1 MRITSLVLLLLF
13 SVWPAA
19 AQETGTLTGRIATDD
34 GMALFG
40 ANVAVAGD
48 AIEELRGTTSDGEGA
63 FRIDGLPPG
72 VYEVTA
78 SFLGYESVTTAGV
91 MIRGGET
98 TTLDIGLAATTL
110 IGEQVVVS
118 ASRKQEKLID
128 APASISVVE
137 LDEIMNRPSL
147 SVTDYIKD
155 LGGVDQA
162 KVGVSQSSTVIRGFN
177 RTFTGSLLQ
186 MVDNRIARIAS
197 LRLNMGSSIP
207 LTSEDIQRI
216 EVVRGPGS
224 ALYGPNSA
232 NGVMHIVTRSP
243 IGSEGNAFS
252 LYGGERNLRKATFR
266 HASSV
271 DGKIGF
277 KVSGEYSK
285 AREWAY
291 EDPAEVIPRDNDN
304 ERLLGEVR
312 IDLRPT
318 DDLSI
323 IGSAGYSRIKA
334 IQMTGQGAAQ
344 AIDWSTRFFQAR
356 SQYKGW
362 FAQIFLNMNDAG
374 DTKLL
379 RTTQPIVD
387 TSRLTV
393 MQIQHNFGLGG
404 RQQFT
409 YGADVLLTRPNTG
422 NTTHGQFEDRDN
434 IDEYGLYIQS
444 ETSLNDQVSL
454 MLAGRLDE
462 HSKIEDPVF
471 SPRAALV
478 IKPSPE
484 STLRLTYNRAFGTPS
499 SVHYF
504 LDLIASSDPFGLG
517 MNFGALGLGPDR
529 TIDLRTQ
536 GVNSQ
541 FTFRRGDN
549 GLPMYRSPFA
559 PVAGLPVDTYLPMND
574 PASTNLL
581 WGVARGAVLA
591 QLTPQLQALAVPLI
605 TQYLTSLGIPP
616 QSAGPLA
623 AQQAAQLAAAFPGV
637 IPSALP
643 GLTNTLGI
651 LDTETGSFNP
661 VDPAA
666 VRNIDPMR
674 PSITETFEVGYKG
687 VVGNKLVLTADF
699 YRNKI
704 HDFISSIHIVTPNV
718 FLDPGPLATALGA
731 GIAQQLALPENA
743 QLAGALAAIDDPA
756 AGVGGDG
763 NGSPVDE
770 LTRIFV
776 GTAAA
781 IPYGTVTAQEASD
794 PNAVMLTYRN
804 FGELSYFGTDIGFS
818 YYPSDNWNLSGS
830 YSFINENLFENVDGI
845 DDIPLNAPKHK
856 LSLAIGMRPS
866 GIPLNLGARMR
877 YRGAFD
883 MADGVYAGDVE
894 SHTVVDVSAA
904 YAFSKVTFSVEAGNL
919 LNKEY
924 QAFVGAPMIGRLV
937 MAGLAVRF

>member
-1 MRITSLVLLLLF
+1 MRFSKVILLLLF
-13 SVWPAA
+13 SISPAA
-19 AQETGTLTGRIATDD
+19 AQETGSLAGRVATDD
-34 GMALFG
+34 GTALLG
-40 ANVAVAGD
+40 ANIVAEGD
-48 AIEELRGTTSDGEGA
+48 AIEGLRGTTSDGEGA

-78 SFLGYESVTTAGV
+78 SFLGYESVTSAGV
-91 MIRGGET
+91 AVRSGET
-98 TTLDIGLAATTL
+98 TRLDLGLAATTL
-110 IGEQVVVS
+110 IGQQVVVS
-118 ASRKQEKLID
+118 ASRKQEKLLD

-137 LDEIMNRPSL
+137 LDEIMNRPAL
-147 SVTDYIKD
+147 SATDYIKD
-155 LGGVDQA
+155 LAGVDQA

-197 LRLNMGSSIP
+197 LRLNMGAAIP

-243 IGSEGNAFS
+243 IGSEGNALS
-252 LYGGERNLRKATFR
+252 LYGGERSLRKAAFR

-277 KVSGEYSK
+277 KVSGEYTK
-285 AREWAY
+285 AREW
-291 EDPAEVIPRDNDN
+291 EFDDPAEVIARDYDN
-304 ERLLGEVR
+304 ERLLGEIR

-344 AIDWSTRFFQAR
+344 AVDWSTRFFQAR
-356 SQYKGW
+356 TQYKGW
-362 FAQIFLNMNDAG
+362 FAQIFLNMNNAG

-393 MQIQHNFGLGG
+393 MQLQHNFGLGD

-422 NTTHGQFEDRDN
+422 NTTHGQFEDNDN
-434 IDEYGLYIQS
+434 LDEYGLYLQS
-444 ETSLNDQVSL
+444 ETTLNDQVSL

-517 MNFGALGLGPDR
+517 RNFAAAGLGPDR

-559 PVAGLPVDTYLPMND
+559 PVAGLPADAYLPMND

-591 QLTPQLQALAVPLI
+591 QLTPQLQGLATPLI
-605 TQYLTSLGIPP
+605 AQLLIARGLPAETAAQL
-616 QSAGPLA
+616 AG
-623 AQQAAQLAAAFPGV
+623 QQAAQLAAAFPGV

-643 GLTNTLGI
+643 GLTNSLGV
-651 LDTETGSFNP
+651 LDTGTGSFNP
-661 VDPAA
+661 VDPSS
-666 VRNIDPMR
+666 VRDVDPMR

-718 FLDPGPLATALGA
+718 FLDPGPLSTAVGA
-731 GIAQQLALPENA
+731 GIARQLALPENA
-743 QLAGALAAIDDPA
+743 QLAQVAAALDNPA
-756 AGVGGDG
+756 LGLGGNG

-770 LTRIFV
+770 LAGLFV
-776 GTAAA
+776 STAAM
-781 IPYGTVTAQEASD
+781 IPFGTVTPEEATD

-804 FGELSYFGTDIGFS
+804 FGEISYYGTDIGFS
-818 YYPSDNWNLSGS
+818 YFPSDTWNLSGS
-830 YSFINENLFENVDGI
+830 YSFISENLFENVDGI
-845 DDIPLNAPKHK
+845 DDIPLNAPNHK
-856 LSLAIGMRPS
+856 LSLAIGLKPP
-866 GIPLNLGARMR
+866 GTQLNLGARMR
-877 YRGAFD
+877 YRGAFE
-883 MADGVYAGDVE
+883 MADGVYVGDVD

-904 YAFSKVTFSVEAGNL
+904 YEFPRVTFSVEASNL

-924 QAFVGAPMIGRLV
+924 QAFVGAPMIGRMV

>member
-756 AGVGGDG
+756 AGVGGNG

>member
-1 MRITSLVLLLLF
+1 MRITSMVLLLLF

-19 AQETGTLTGRIATDD
+19 AQETGSLAGRVATDD

-40 ANVAVAGD
+40 ANITVAGD
-48 AIEELRGTTSDGEGA
+48 AIEGLRGTTADGEGA

-78 SFLGYESVTTAGV
+78 SFLGYESLTTAGV

-98 TTLDIGLAATTL
+98 TTLDLGLAATTL

-118 ASRKQEKLID
+118 ASRKQEKLLD

-137 LDEIMNRPSL
+137 LDEIMDRPAL

-155 LGGVDQA
+155 LSGVDQA

-197 LRLNMGSSIP
+197 LRLNMGSAIP

-243 IGSEGNAFS
+243 IGSEGNAVS
-252 LYGGERNLRKATFR
+252 LYGGERSLRKATFR

-291 EDPAEVIPRDNDN
+291 EDALEVIARDNDN

-344 AIDWSTRFFQAR
+344 AVDWSTRFFQAR

-362 FAQIFLNMNDAG
+362 FAQIFLNMNNAG

-393 MQIQHNFGLGG
+393 MQLQHNLALGD

-434 IDEYGLYIQS
+434 LDEYGLYVQS
-444 ETSLNDQVSL
+444 ETTLNDQVSL

-504 LDLIASSDPFGLG
+504 LDLIAGSDPFGLG
-517 MNFGALGLGPDR
+517 ANFAALGLGPDR

-559 PVAGLPVDTYLPMND
+559 PVAGLPADTYLPMND

-591 QLTPQLQALAVPLI
+591 QLTPQLQGLAVPII
-605 TQYLTSLGIPP
+605 TQYLISLGLPAP
-616 QSAGPLA
+616 NAAQLA
-623 AQQAAQLAAAFPGV
+623 AQQAAGLAAAFPGV

-643 GLTNTLGI
+643 GLTNALGV
-651 LDTETGSFNP
+651 LDTGTGTFNP
-661 VDPAA
+661 VDPAS
-666 VRNIDPMR
+666 VRDVDPMR

-718 FLDPGPLATALGA
+718 FLDPGPLASALGA

-743 QLAGALAAIDDPA
+743 QLAGALAVLDDPA
-756 AGVGGDG
+756 TGVGGDG
-763 NGSPVDE
+763 SGSPVDE

-776 GTAAA
+776 STAAA
-781 IPYGTVTAQEASD
+781 IPYGTVTPEEASD

-804 FGELSYFGTDIGFS
+804 FGEVSYYGTDLGFS
-818 YYPSDNWNLSGS
+818 YYPNDIWNLSGS
-830 YSFINENLFENVDGI
+830 YSFINENLFEKVDGI

-856 LSLAIGMRPS
+856 VSLAIGLKPS
-866 GIPLNLGARMR
+866 GLPLNLGARMR
-877 YRGAFD
+877 YRGAFE
-883 MADGVYAGDVE
+883 MADGVYVGDVE
-894 SHTVVDVSAA
+894 SHTVVDVSAS
-904 YAFSKVTFSVEAGNL
+904 YDFSKATFSVEASNL
-919 LNKEY
+919 LDKQY

>member
-1 MRITSLVLLLLF
+1 MRFSKVILLLLF
-13 SVWPAA
+13 SISPAA
-19 AQETGTLTGRIATDD
+19 AQETGSLAGRVASDD
-34 GMALFG
+34 GTALLG
-40 ANVAVAGD
+40 ANIVAEGD
-48 AIEELRGTTSDGEGA
+48 AIEGLRGTTSDGEGA

-78 SFLGYESVTTAGV
+78 SFLGYESVTSAGV
-91 MIRGGET
+91 AVRSGET
-98 TTLDIGLAATTL
+98 TRLDLGLAATTL
-110 IGEQVVVS
+110 MGEQVVVS
-118 ASRKQEKLID
+118 ASRKQEKLLD

-137 LDEIMNRPSL
+137 LDEIMNRPAL
-147 SVTDYIKD
+147 SATDYIKD
-155 LGGVDQA
+155 LAGVDQA

-197 LRLNMGSSIP
+197 LRLNMGAAIP

-243 IGSEGNAFS
+243 IGSEGNALS
-252 LYGGERNLRKATFR
+252 LYGGERSLRKATFR

-277 KVSGEYSK
+277 KVSGEYTK
-285 AREWAY
+285 AREW
-291 EDPAEVIPRDNDN
+291 EFDDPAEVIARDYDN
-304 ERLLGEVR
+304 ERLLGEIR

-344 AIDWSTRFFQAR
+344 AVDWSTRFFQAR
-356 SQYKGW
+356 TQYKGW
-362 FAQIFLNMNDAG
+362 FAQIFLNMNNAG

-393 MQIQHNFGLGG
+393 MQLQHNFGLGD

-422 NTTHGQFEDRDN
+422 NTTHGQFEDNDN
-434 IDEYGLYIQS
+434 LDEYGLYLQS
-444 ETSLNDQVSL
+444 ETTLNDQVSL

-517 MNFGALGLGPDR
+517 RNFAAAGLGPDR

-559 PVAGLPVDTYLPMND
+559 PVAGLPADAYLPMND

-591 QLTPQLQALAVPLI
+591 QLTPQLQGLATPLI
-605 TQYLTSLGIPP
+605 AQLLIARGLPAETAAQL
-616 QSAGPLA
+616 AG
-623 AQQAAQLAAAFPGV
+623 QQAAQLAAAFPGV

-643 GLTNTLGI
+643 GLTNSLGV
-651 LDTETGSFNP
+651 LDTGTGSFNP
-661 VDPAA
+661 VDPSS
-666 VRNIDPMR
+666 VRDVDPMR

-718 FLDPGPLATALGA
+718 FLDPGPLSSAVGA
-731 GIAQQLALPENA
+731 GIARQLALPENA
-743 QLAGALAAIDDPA
+743 QLAQVAAALDNPA
-756 AGVGGDG
+756 LGLGGNG

-770 LTRIFV
+770 LTALFV
-776 GTAAA
+776 GTAAM
-781 IPYGTVTAQEASD
+781 IPFGTVTPEEATD

-804 FGELSYFGTDIGFS
+804 FGEISYYGTDIGFS
-818 YYPSDNWNLSGS
+818 YFPSDTWNLSGS
-830 YSFINENLFENVDGI
+830 YSFISENLFENVDGI
-845 DDIPLNAPKHK
+845 DDIPLNAPNHK
-856 LSLAIGMRPS
+856 LSLAIGLKPP
-866 GIPLNLGARMR
+866 GTQLNLGARMR
-877 YRGAFD
+877 YRGAFE
-883 MADGVYAGDVE
+883 MADGVYVGDVD

-904 YAFSKVTFSVEAGNL
+904 YEFPRVTFSVEASNL

-924 QAFVGAPMIGRLV
+924 QAFVGAPMIGRMV

>member
-1 MRITSLVLLLLF
+1 MRIASVILLILF
-13 SVWPAA
+13 SVGPAA
-19 AQETGTLTGRIATDD
+19 AQETGGLAGRVAAED
-34 GMALFG
+34 GTALPG
-40 ANVAVAGD
+40 ANIVVSGT
-48 AIEELRGTTSDGEGA
+48 AIEALRGTTAGDDGA
-63 FRIDGLPPG
+63 YSIDGLPPG
-72 VYEVTA
+72 DYEVTV

-91 MIRGGET
+91 MIRGGQT
-98 TTLDIGLAATTL
+98 TTLDVGLAATTL

-118 ASRKQEKLID
+118 ASRKQEKLLD

-137 LDEIMNRPSL
+137 LDEIMDRPAL

-197 LRLNMGSSIP
+197 LRLNMGSAIP

-243 IGSEGNAFS
+243 IGSEGNAVS
-252 LYGGERNLRKATFR
+252 LYGGERSLRKATFR

-291 EDPAEVIPRDNDN
+291 EDPAEVIARDNDN

-344 AIDWSTRFFQAR
+344 AVDWSTRFFQAR

-393 MQIQHNFGLGG
+393 MQLQHNLAVGA

-434 IDEYGLYIQS
+434 LDEYGLYVQS
-444 ETSLNDQVSL
+444 ETTLNDQVSL

-504 LDLIASSDPFGLG
+504 LDLIAGSDPFGLG
-517 MNFGALGLGPDR
+517 ANFAALGLGPDR

-559 PVAGLPVDTYLPMND
+559 PVAGLPADTYLPMND

-591 QLTPQLQALAVPLI
+591 QLTPQLQGLAVPII
-605 TQYLTSLGIPP
+605 TQYLISLGLPAP
-616 QSAGPLA
+616 NAAQLA
-623 AQQAAQLAAAFPGV
+623 AQQAAGLAAAFPGV

-643 GLTNTLGI
+643 GLTNALGV
-651 LDTETGSFNP
+651 LDTGTGTFNP
-661 VDPAA
+661 VDPAS
-666 VRNIDPMR
+666 VRDVDPMR

-718 FLDPGPLATALGA
+718 FLDPGPLASALGA

-743 QLAGALAAIDDPA
+743 QLAGALAVIDDPA
-756 AGVGGDG
+756 TGVGGDG

-776 GTAAA
+776 STAAA
-781 IPYGTVTAQEASD
+781 IPYGTVTPEEATD

-804 FGELSYFGTDIGFS
+804 SGEVSYYGTDLGFS
-818 YYPSDNWNLSGS
+818 YYPNDIWNLSGS
-830 YSFINENLFENVDGI
+830 YSFINENLFEKVDGI

-856 LSLAIGMRPS
+856 LSLALGLKPS
-866 GIPLNLGARMR
+866 GLPLNLGARMR
-877 YRGAFD
+877 YRGAFE
-883 MADGVYAGDVE
+883 MADGVYVGDVE
-894 SHTVVDVSAA
+894 SHTVVDVSAS
-904 YAFSKVTFSVEAGNL
+904 YDFSKVTFSVEASNL
-919 LNKEY
+919 LDKQY

>member
-1 MRITSLVLLLLF
+1 MRITSVVLLLLF

-19 AQETGTLTGRIATDD
+19 AQETGSLAGSIATDD
-34 GMALFG
+34 GTALFG
-40 ANVAVAGD
+40 ANITVAGD
-48 AIEELRGTTSDGEGA
+48 AIEGLRGTTTDGEGA

-91 MIRGGET
+91 MIRGGQT
-98 TTLDIGLAATTL
+98 TTLDVGLAATTL

-118 ASRKQEKLID
+118 ASRKQEKLLD

-137 LDEIMNRPSL
+137 LDEIMDRPAL
-147 SVTDYIKD
+147 SVTDYIQD
-155 LGGVDQA
+155 LSGVDQA
-162 KVGVSQSSTVIRGFN
+162 KVGISQSSTVIRGFN

-197 LRLNMGSSIP
+197 LRLNMGNAIP
-207 LTSEDIQRI
+207 LTTEDIQRI

-252 LYGGERNLRKATFR
+252 LYGGERSLRKATFR

-285 AREWAY
+285 AREWVY

-304 ERLLGEVR
+304 ERLLGEIR

-323 IGSAGYSRIKA
+323 IGSAGYSQIKA
-334 IQMTGQGAAQ
+334 VQMTGQGAAQ
-344 AIDWSTRFFQAR
+344 AVDWSNRFFQVR

-362 FAQIFLNMNDAG
+362 FAQVFLNMNDAG

-393 MQIQHNFGLGG
+393 MQLQHNLALGG

-434 IDEYGLYIQS
+434 LDEYGLYVQS
-444 ETSLNDQVSL
+444 ETTLNDQVSL

-462 HSKIEDPVF
+462 HSKNEDPVF

-478 IKPSPE
+478 FKPSTE

-504 LDLIASSDPFGLG
+504 LDLIAGSDPFGLG
-517 MNFGALGLGPDR
+517 ANFAALGLGPDR

-559 PVAGLPVDTYLPMND
+559 PVAGLPADTYLPMND

-591 QLTPQLQALAVPLI
+591 QLTPQLQGLATQLLI
-605 TQYLTSLGIPP
+605 SRGLPAET
-616 QSAGPLA
+616 
-623 AQQAAQLAAAFPGV
+623 AAQLATQLAGVFPGV
-637 IPSALP
+637 IPPALP
-643 GLTNTLGI
+643 GLTNSLGI
-651 LDTETGSFNP
+651 LDTGTGSFNP
-661 VDPAA
+661 VDPAS
-666 VRNIDPMR
+666 VRDVDPMR
-674 PSITETFEVGYKG
+674 PSITETFEVGYKS

-718 FLDPGPLATALGA
+718 FLDSGPLASALASGIEQRLADPANALLAQNLVELDNPALG
-731 GIAQQLALPENA
+731 L
-743 QLAGALAAIDDPA
+743 
-756 AGVGGDG
+756 GGNG
-763 NGSPVDE
+763 NGSAVDE

-776 GTAAA
+776 STAAA
-781 IPYGTVTAQEASD
+781 IPYGTVTPEEASD

-804 FGELSYFGTDIGFS
+804 FGEVSYYGTDLGFS
-818 YYPSDNWNLSGS
+818 YYPNDIWNLSGS
-830 YSFINENLFENVDGI
+830 YSFINENLFEKVDGI

-856 LSLAIGMRPS
+856 LSLALGLKPS
-866 GIPLNLGARMR
+866 GLPLNLGARMR
-877 YRGAFD
+877 YRGAFE
-883 MADGVYAGDVE
+883 MADGVYVGDVE
-894 SHTVVDVSAA
+894 SHTVVDVSAS
-904 YAFSKVTFSVEAGNL
+904 YDFSKVTFSVEASNL

>member
-1 MRITSLVLLLLF
+1 MRISRVVLLLLF

-19 AQETGTLTGRIATDD
+19 AQETGSLAGRVATDD

-40 ANVAVAGD
+40 ANIVAEGD
-48 AIEELRGTTSDGEGA
+48 AIEGLRGTTSDGEGA

-91 MIRGGET
+91 AVRSGET
-98 TTLDIGLAATTL
+98 TRLDLGLAATTL
-110 IGEQVVVS
+110 IGQQVVVS
-118 ASRKQEKLID
+118 ASRKQEKLLD

-137 LDEIMNRPSL
+137 LDEIMNRPAL
-147 SVTDYIKD
+147 SATDYIKD
-155 LGGVDQA
+155 LAGVDQA

-197 LRLNMGSSIP
+197 LRLNMGAAIP

-243 IGSEGNAFS
+243 IGSEGNALS
-252 LYGGERNLRKATFR
+252 LYGGERSLRKATFR

-277 KVSGEYSK
+277 KVSGEYTK
-285 AREWAY
+285 AREW
-291 EDPAEVIPRDNDN
+291 EFDDPAEVIARDNDN
-304 ERLLGEVR
+304 ERLLGEIR

-344 AIDWSTRFFQAR
+344 AVDWSTRFFQAR
-356 SQYKGW
+356 TQYKGW
-362 FAQIFLNMNDAG
+362 FAQIFLNMNNAG

-393 MQIQHNFGLGG
+393 MQLQHNFGLGD

-422 NTTHGQFEDRDN
+422 NTTHGQFEDNDN
-434 IDEYGLYIQS
+434 LDEYGLYLQS
-444 ETSLNDQVSL
+444 ETTLNDQVSL

-478 IKPSPE
+478 IKPSTE

-517 MNFGALGLGPDR
+517 RNFAAAGLGPDR

-559 PVAGLPVDTYLPMND
+559 PVAGLPADAYLPMND

-591 QLTPQLQALAVPLI
+591 QLTPQLQGLATPLI
-605 TQYLTSLGIPP
+605 AQLLIARGLPAETAAQL
-616 QSAGPLA
+616 AG
-623 AQQAAQLAAAFPGV
+623 QQAAQLAAAFPGV

-643 GLTNTLGI
+643 GLTNSLGV
-651 LDTETGSFNP
+651 LDTGTGSFNP
-661 VDPAA
+661 VDPSS
-666 VRNIDPMR
+666 VRDVDPMR

-718 FLDPGPLATALGA
+718 FLDPGPLSTAVGA
-731 GIAQQLALPENA
+731 GIARQLALPENA
-743 QLAGALAAIDDPA
+743 QLAQVAAALDNPA
-756 AGVGGDG
+756 LGLGGNG

-770 LTRIFV
+770 LTALFV
-776 GTAAA
+776 GTAAM
-781 IPYGTVTAQEASD
+781 IPFGTVTPEEATD

-804 FGELSYFGTDIGFS
+804 FGEISYYGTDIGFS
-818 YYPSDNWNLSGS
+818 YFPSDTWNLSGS
-830 YSFINENLFENVDGI
+830 YSFISENLFENVDGI
-845 DDIPLNAPKHK
+845 DDIPLNAPNHK
-856 LSLAIGMRPS
+856 LSLAIGLKPP
-866 GIPLNLGARMR
+866 GTQLNLGARMR
-877 YRGAFD
+877 YRGAFE
-883 MADGVYAGDVE
+883 MADGVYVGDVD

-904 YAFSKVTFSVEAGNL
+904 YEFSRVTFSVEASNL

-924 QAFVGAPMIGRLV
+924 QAFVGAPMIGRMV

>member
-1 MRITSLVLLLLF
+1 MRISSVILLLLF
-13 SVWPAA
+13 CVWPAA
-19 AQETGTLTGRIATDD
+19 AQETGSLAGRTATVD
-34 GMALFG
+34 GMVLFG
-40 ANVAVAGD
+40 ANIVVAGD

-63 FRIDGLPPG
+63 FHIDGLPAG
-72 VYEVTA
+72 TYEVTA

-91 MIRGGET
+91 RIRSGET

-110 IGEQVVVS
+110 IGQQVVVS
-118 ASRKQEKLID
+118 ASRKQEKLLD

-137 LDEIMNRPSL
+137 LDEIMNRPAL

-155 LGGVDQA
+155 LSGVDQA
-162 KVGVSQSSTVIRGFN
+162 KVGVSQSSTVVRGFN

-207 LTSEDIQRI
+207 LTSEDIERI

-252 LYGGERNLRKATFR
+252 LYGGERRLRKATFR

-285 AREWAY
+285 AREWEY
-291 EDPAEVIPRDNDN
+291 VDPAEVIPRDNDN
-304 ERLLGEVR
+304 ERLLGEMR

-334 IQMTGQGAAQ
+334 VQMTGQGAAQ
-344 AIDWSTRFFQAR
+344 AVDWSTRFFQAR

-374 DTKLL
+374 GTKLL

-387 TSRLTV
+387 TSKLTV
-393 MQIQHNFGLGG
+393 MQLQHNFGLGG

-422 NTTHGQFEDRDN
+422 NTTHGQFEDNDN
-434 IDEYGLYIQS
+434 LDEYGLYLQS
-444 ETSLNDQVSL
+444 ETNLNDQVSL

-478 IKPSPE
+478 YKPSTE

-504 LDLIASSDPFGLG
+504 LDLIADSDPFGLG
-517 MNFGALGLGPDR
+517 MNFAPLGLGPDR

-536 GVNSQ
+536 GVNSR

-591 QLTPQLQALAVPLI
+591 QLTPQLQELAVPLI
-605 TQYLTSLGIPP
+605 TQLLVSRGLPAETTA
-616 QSAGPLA
+616 QLA

-643 GLTNTLGI
+643 GLTNSLGV
-651 LDTETGSFNP
+651 LDTGTGLFNP
-661 VDPAA
+661 VDPSS
-666 VRNIDPMR
+666 VRDVDPMR
-674 PSITETFEVGYKG
+674 PSITETFELGYKG

-731 GIAQQLALPENA
+731 GVAQQLADPANA
-743 QLAGALAAIDDPA
+743 QLAQVAAALDDPA
-756 AGVGGDG
+756 LGLGGNG

-770 LTRIFV
+770 LARIFV
-776 GTAAA
+776 GTAAE
-781 IPYGTVTAQEASD
+781 IPYGTVTPEEASD

-804 FGELSYFGTDIGFS
+804 FGEVSYYGTDIGFS
-818 YYPSDNWNLSGS
+818 FYPSDVWNLSGS
-830 YSFINENLFENVDGI
+830 YSYINTNLFENVDGI
-845 DDIPLNAPKHK
+845 DDIPLNAPRHK
-856 LSLAIGMRPS
+856 LSLAIGLKPP
-866 GIPLNLGARMR
+866 GAPLNLGARMR
-877 YRGAFD
+877 YRGDFE
-883 MADGVYAGDVE
+883 MADGVYVGEVE
-894 SHTVVDVSAA
+894 SHTVVDVSAS
-904 YAFSKVTFSVEAGNL
+904 YDFSKFTFSVEASNL

-937 MAGLAVRF
+937 MSGLALRF

>member
-1 MRITSLVLLLLF
+1 MRITSVVLLLLF
-13 SVWPAA
+13 SVWPAT
-19 AQETGTLTGRIATDD
+19 AQETGSLAGRVASDD

-48 AIEELRGTTSDGEGA
+48 AIEGVRGTTSDGEGA

-78 SFLGYESVTTAGV
+78 SFLGYASATTAGV
-91 MIRGGET
+91 MIRAGQT
-98 TTLDIGLAATTL
+98 TTLDLGLAATTL

-118 ASRKQEKLID
+118 ASRKQEKLLD
-128 APASISVVE
+128 APASISVVD
-137 LDEIMNRPSL
+137 LDEIMDRPAL
-147 SVTDYIKD
+147 SVTDYITD
-155 LGGVDQA
+155 LSGVDQA

-197 LRLNMGSSIP
+197 LRLNMGNAIP

-252 LYGGERNLRKATFR
+252 LYGGERSLRKATFR

-271 DGKIGF
+271 DGKMGF

-285 AREWAY
+285 AREWVY
-291 EDPAEVIPRDNDN
+291 EDALEVIPRDNDN
-304 ERLLGEVR
+304 ERLLGEIR

-334 IQMTGQGAAQ
+334 VQMTGQGAAQ
-344 AIDWSTRFFQAR
+344 AVDWSTRFFQAR

-393 MQIQHNFGLGG
+393 MQLQHNLALGA

-434 IDEYGLYIQS
+434 LDEYGLYLQS
-444 ETSLNDQVSL
+444 ETTLNDQVSL
-454 MLAGRLDE
+454 MLAGRVDE
-462 HSKIEDPVF
+462 HSKNEDPVF

-478 IKPSPE
+478 FKPSPE

-504 LDLIASSDPFGLG
+504 LDLIAISDPFGLG
-517 MNFGALGLGPDR
+517 GNFGALGLGPDR
-529 TIDLRTQ
+529 TIDMRTQ

-559 PVAGLPVDTYLPMND
+559 PVAGLPADHYLPMNNLE
-574 PASTNLL
+574 STNLL

-591 QLTPQLQALAVPLI
+591 QLTPQLQGLAVPII
-605 TQYLTSLGIPP
+605 TQYLISLGLPAP
-616 QSAGPLA
+616 NAAQLA
-623 AQQAAQLAAAFPGV
+623 AQQAAQLAAAFPSV

-643 GLTNTLGI
+643 GLTNALGV
-651 LDTETGSFNP
+651 LDTGTGAFNP
-661 VDPAA
+661 VDPAS
-666 VRNIDPMR
+666 VRDIDPMR

-718 FLDPGPLATALGA
+718 FLDPGPLASALGA

-743 QLAGALAAIDDPA
+743 QLASALEVIDDPA
-756 AGVGGDG
+756 TGVGGDG
-763 NGSPVDE
+763 NRSPVDE

-776 GTAAA
+776 STAAA
-781 IPYGTVTAQEASD
+781 IPYGTVTPEEASD

-804 FGELSYFGTDIGFS
+804 FGEVSYYGTDLGFS
-818 YYPSDNWNLSGS
+818 YYPNDTWNLSGS
-830 YSFINENLFENVDGI
+830 YSFINENLFEKVDGI

-856 LSLAIGMRPS
+856 LSLAIGLKPS
-866 GIPLNLGARMR
+866 GLPLNLGARMR
-877 YRGAFD
+877 YRGAFE
-883 MADGVYAGDVE
+883 MADGVYVGDVDA
-894 SHTVVDVSAA
+894 HTVVDVSAS
-904 YAFSKVTFSVEAGNL
+904 YDFSKVTFSVEASNL
-919 LNKEY
+919 LDRQY

>member
-1 MRITSLVLLLLF
+1 MRITSVVLLLLF

-19 AQETGTLTGRIATDD
+19 AQETGSLAGRIAADD

-40 ANVAVAGD
+40 ANITVAGD
-48 AIEELRGTTSDGEGA
+48 AIEGLRGTTTDGEGA

-91 MIRGGET
+91 MIRGGQT
-98 TTLDIGLAATTL
+98 TTLDVGLAATTL

-118 ASRKQEKLID
+118 ASRKQEKLLD

-197 LRLNMGSSIP
+197 LRLNMGSAIP

-243 IGSEGNAFS
+243 IGSEGNAVS
-252 LYGGERNLRKATFR
+252 LYGGERSLRKATFR

-285 AREWAY
+285 AREWEY
-291 EDPAEVIPRDNDN
+291 EDALEVIPRDNDN

-344 AIDWSTRFFQAR
+344 AVDWSTRFFQAR

-393 MQIQHNFGLGG
+393 MQLQHNLALGD

-434 IDEYGLYIQS
+434 LDEYGLYVQS
-444 ETSLNDQVSL
+444 ETTLNDQVSL

-504 LDLIASSDPFGLG
+504 LDLIAGSDPFGLG
-517 MNFGALGLGPDR
+517 ANFAALGLGPDR

-559 PVAGLPVDTYLPMND
+559 PVAGLPADTYLPMND

-591 QLTPQLQALAVPLI
+591 QLTPQLQGLAVPII
-605 TQYLTSLGIPP
+605 TQYLISLGLPAP
-616 QSAGPLA
+616 NAAQLA
-623 AQQAAQLAAAFPGV
+623 AQQAAGLAAAFPGV

-643 GLTNTLGI
+643 GLTNALGV
-651 LDTETGSFNP
+651 LDTGTGTFNP
-661 VDPAA
+661 VDPAS
-666 VRNIDPMR
+666 VRDVDPMR

-718 FLDPGPLATALGA
+718 FLDPGPLASALGA

-743 QLAGALAAIDDPA
+743 QLAGALAVLDDPA
-756 AGVGGDG
+756 TGVGGDG
-763 NGSPVDE
+763 SGSPVDE

-776 GTAAA
+776 STAAA
-781 IPYGTVTAQEASD
+781 IPYGTVTPEEATD

-804 FGELSYFGTDIGFS
+804 FGEVSYYGTDLGFS
-818 YYPSDNWNLSGS
+818 YYPNDIWNLSGS
-830 YSFINENLFENVDGI
+830 YSFINENLFEKVDGI

-856 LSLAIGMRPS
+856 LSLALGLKPS
-866 GIPLNLGARMR
+866 GLPLNLGARMR
-877 YRGAFD
+877 YRGAFE
-883 MADGVYAGDVE
+883 MADGVYVGDVE
-894 SHTVVDVSAA
+894 SHTVVDVSAS
-904 YAFSKVTFSVEAGNL
+904 YDFSKVTFSVEASNL
-919 LNKEY
+919 LDKQY

>member
-1 MRITSLVLLLLF
+1 MRITSVVLLLLF

-19 AQETGTLTGRIATDD
+19 AQETGSLAGSIATDD
-34 GMALFG
+34 GTALFG
-40 ANVAVAGD
+40 ANITVAGD
-48 AIEELRGTTSDGEGA
+48 AIEGLRGTTTDGEGA

-91 MIRGGET
+91 MIRGGQT
-98 TTLDIGLAATTL
+98 TTLDVGLAATTL

-118 ASRKQEKLID
+118 ASRKQEKLLD

-137 LDEIMNRPSL
+137 LDEIMDRPAL
-147 SVTDYIKD
+147 SVTDYIQD
-155 LGGVDQA
+155 LSGVDQA
-162 KVGVSQSSTVIRGFN
+162 KVGISQSSTVIRGFN

-197 LRLNMGSSIP
+197 LRLNMGNAIP
-207 LTSEDIQRI
+207 LTTEDIQRI

-252 LYGGERNLRKATFR
+252 LYGGERSLRKATFR

-285 AREWAY
+285 AREWVY

-304 ERLLGEVR
+304 ERLLGEIR

-323 IGSAGYSRIKA
+323 IGSAGYSQIKA
-334 IQMTGQGAAQ
+334 VQMTGQGAAQ
-344 AIDWSTRFFQAR
+344 AVDWSNRFFQVR

-362 FAQIFLNMNDAG
+362 FAQVFLNMNDAG

-393 MQIQHNFGLGG
+393 MQLQHNLALGG

-434 IDEYGLYIQS
+434 LDEYGLYVQS
-444 ETSLNDQVSL
+444 ETTLNDQVSL

-462 HSKIEDPVF
+462 HSKNEDPVF

-478 IKPSPE
+478 FKPSTE

-504 LDLIASSDPFGLG
+504 LDLIAGSDPFGLG
-517 MNFGALGLGPDR
+517 ANFAALGLGPDR

-559 PVAGLPVDTYLPMND
+559 PVAGLPADTYLPMND

-591 QLTPQLQALAVPLI
+591 QLTPQLQGLATQLLI
-605 TQYLTSLGIPP
+605 SRGLPAET
-616 QSAGPLA
+616 
-623 AQQAAQLAAAFPGV
+623 AAQLATQLAGVFPGV
-637 IPSALP
+637 IPPALP
-643 GLTNTLGI
+643 GLTNSLGI
-651 LDTETGSFNP
+651 LDTGTGSFNP
-661 VDPAA
+661 VDPAS
-666 VRNIDPMR
+666 VRDVDPMR
-674 PSITETFEVGYKG
+674 PSITETFEVGYKS

-704 HDFISSIHIVTPNV
+704 HDFISS
-718 FLDPGPLATALGA
+718 
-731 GIAQQLALPENA
+731 
-743 QLAGALAAIDDPA
+743 
-756 AGVGGDG
+756 
-763 NGSPVDE
+763 
-770 LTRIFV
+770 
-776 GTAAA
+776 
-781 IPYGTVTAQEASD
+781 
-794 PNAVMLTYRN
+794 
-804 FGELSYFGTDIGFS
+804 
-818 YYPSDNWNLSGS
+818 
-830 YSFINENLFENVDGI
+830 
-845 DDIPLNAPKHK
+845 
-856 LSLAIGMRPS
+856 
-866 GIPLNLGARMR
+866 
-877 YRGAFD
+877 
-883 MADGVYAGDVE
+883 
-894 SHTVVDVSAA
+894 
-904 YAFSKVTFSVEAGNL
+904 
-919 LNKEY
+919 
-924 QAFVGAPMIGRLV
+924 
-937 MAGLAVRF
+937 

>member
-1 MRITSLVLLLLF
+1 MRITSLILLVLF
-13 SVWPAA
+13 SAWPAA
-19 AQETGTLTGRIATDD
+19 AQETGSLSGRVAAED
-34 GMALFG
+34 GTALFG
-40 ANVAVAGD
+40 ANIVVRESATGA
-48 AIEELRGTTSDGEGA
+48 LRGTTTDGDGA
-63 FRIDGLPPG
+63 YRVDGLPPG
-72 VYEVTA
+72 DYEVTV
-78 SFLGYESVTTAGV
+78 SFLGYEPVTTAGV
-91 MIRGGET
+91 AVRGGET
-98 TTLDIGLAATTL
+98 ARLDVGLAATTL
-110 IGEQVVVS
+110 IGQQVVVS
-118 ASRKQEKLID
+118 ASRKQEKLLD

-137 LDEIMNRPSL
+137 LDEIMNRPAL
-147 SVTDYIKD
+147 SATDYIKD
-155 LGGVDQA
+155 LAGVDQA

-197 LRLNMGSSIP
+197 LRLNMGSAIP

-252 LYGGERNLRKATFR
+252 LYGGERSLRKATFR

-271 DGKIGF
+271 DDKIGF

-285 AREWAY
+285 AREWVY
-291 EDPAEVIPRDNDN
+291 DDPAEVIPRDNDN
-304 ERLLGEVR
+304 ERLLGEIR

-344 AIDWSTRFFQAR
+344 AVDWSTRFFQAR

-362 FAQIFLNMNDAG
+362 FAQIFLNMNNAG

-379 RTTQPIVD
+379 RTNEPIVD

-393 MQIQHNFGLGG
+393 MQLQHNFGLGA

-409 YGADVLLTRPNTG
+409 YGVDVLLTRPNTG
-422 NTTHGQFEDRDN
+422 NTTHGRYEDNDSL
-434 IDEYGLYIQS
+434 DEYGLYLQS
-444 ETSLNDQVSL
+444 ETNLNDQVSV

-462 HSKIEDPVF
+462 HSKFEDPVF

-478 IKPSPE
+478 IKPSTE

-504 LDLIASSDPFGLG
+504 LDLKASTDPFGLG
-517 MNFGALGLGPDR
+517 RNFSALGLGPDR

-559 PVAGLPVDTYLPMND
+559 PVAGLPADTYLPMND

-591 QLTPQLQALAVPLI
+591 QLTPQLQALATPLI
-605 TQYLTSLGIPP
+605 TQLLIARGLPAETAAQL
-616 QSAGPLA
+616 AG
-623 AQQAAQLAAAFPGV
+623 QQAAQLAAAFPGV

-643 GLTNTLGI
+643 GLTNSLGV
-651 LDTETGSFNP
+651 LDTGTGTFNP
-661 VDPAA
+661 VDPSW
-666 VRNIDPMR
+666 VRGIDPMR
-674 PSITETFEVGYKG
+674 PSITETIEVGYKG

-718 FLDPGPLATALGA
+718 FLDPGPLASALGA
-731 GIAQQLALPENA
+731 GITQNLADPANA
-743 QLAGALAAIDDPA
+743 QLAQVAAALDDPA
-756 AGVGGDG
+756 LGLGGNG

-770 LTRIFV
+770 LAGIFV
-776 GTAAA
+776 STAAM
-781 IPYGTVTAQEASD
+781 IPFGTVTPEEASD
-794 PNAVMLTYRN
+794 PNAVLLTYRN
-804 FGELSYFGTDIGFS
+804 FGEVSYYGTDVGFS
-818 YYPSDNWNLSGS
+818 FYPSDVWNLSGS
-830 YSFINENLFENVDGI
+830 YSYINTNLFENVDGM
-845 DDIPLNAPKHK
+845 DDIPLNAPRHK
-856 LSLAIGMRPS
+856 LSLAIGLKPS
-866 GIPLNLGARMR
+866 GTPLNLGARMR
-877 YRGAFD
+877 YRGDFE
-883 MADGVYAGDVE
+883 MADGVYVGDVE

-904 YAFSKVTFSVEAGNL
+904 YEFSRVTLSVEASNL

>member
-1 MRITSLVLLLLF
+1 MRVSSVILLLLF

-19 AQETGTLTGRIATDD
+19 AQETGSLAGTIATDD
-34 GMALFG
+34 GTALFG
-40 ANVAVAGD
+40 ANIAIGGD
-48 AIEELRGTTSDGEGA
+48 AIEGMRGTTSDGEGA

-91 MIRGGET
+91 GVRSGET
-98 TTLDIGLAATTL
+98 TRLNIGLAATTL
-110 IGEQVVVS
+110 IGQQVVVS
-118 ASRKQEKLID
+118 ASRKQEKLLD
-128 APASISVVE
+128 APASVSVVE
-137 LDEIMNRPSL
+137 MDEIMNRPAL
-147 SVTDYIKD
+147 SATDYIKD
-155 LGGVDQA
+155 LAGVDQA

-177 RTFTGSLLQ
+177 RTFTGSLLT

-197 LRLNMGSSIP
+197 LRLNQGSSIP
-207 LTSEDIQRI
+207 ITSEDIQRI

-252 LYGGERNLRKATFR
+252 LYGGERSLRKATFR

-271 DGKIGF
+271 DEKIGF

-285 AREWAY
+285 AREWEY
-291 EDPAEVIPRDNDN
+291 EDPAEVSPRDNDN
-304 ERLLGEVR
+304 ERLLGEIR
-312 IDLRPT
+312 IDFRPT

-323 IGSAGYSRIKA
+323 IGSAGYSRTKA

-344 AIDWSTRFFQAR
+344 AVDWSTRFFQAR
-356 SQYKGW
+356 TQYKGW

-374 DTKLL
+374 STKLL
-379 RTTQPIVD
+379 RTNQPIVD

-393 MQIQHNFGLGG
+393 MQLQHNLGLGD

-422 NTTHGQFEDRDN
+422 NTTHGQNEDSDN
-434 IDEYGLYIQS
+434 LDEYGFYLQS
-444 ETSLNDQVSL
+444 ETILNDQVSV

-478 IKPSPE
+478 YKPSTE

-499 SVHYF
+499 SLHYF
-504 LDLIASSDPFGLG
+504 LDLRASADPFGLG
-517 MNFGALGLGPDR
+517 MNFAALGLGPDR

-536 GVNSQ
+536 GVASQ

-559 PVAGLPVDTYLPMND
+559 PVAGLPQDTFLPMND

-591 QLTPQLQALAVPLI
+591 QLTPQLQALATGAITEMLI
-605 TQYLTSLGIPP
+605 ARGLPAETAAQV
-616 QSAGPLA
+616 A
-623 AQQAAQLAAAFPGV
+623 AQQAGQLAAAFPGI

-643 GLTNTLGI
+643 GLTNSLGV
-651 LDTETGSFNP
+651 LDTGTGTFNP
-661 VDPAA
+661 ADPAS
-666 VRNIDPMR
+666 VRDVDRIR

-718 FLDPGPLATALGA
+718 FLDPGPLATALET
-731 GIAQQLALPENA
+731 GIGQQLADPANA
-743 QLAGALAAIDDPA
+743 QLAQIVAAIDDPFL
-756 AGVGGDG
+756 GLGGNGD
-763 NGSPVDE
+763 GSPVDE
-770 LTRIFV
+770 LTGIFV
-776 GTAAA
+776 RTAAI
-781 IPYGTVTAQEASD
+781 IPFGTVTPEEASD

-804 FGELSYFGTDIGFS
+804 FGEVSYYGTDIGFS
-818 YYPSDNWNLSGS
+818 FYPNDIWNLSGS
-830 YSFINENLFENVDGI
+830 FSRISTNLFENVDGI
-845 DDIPLNAPKHK
+845 DDIPLNAPKEK
-856 LSLAIGMRPS
+856 LSLALGLKPP
-866 GIPLNLGARMR
+866 GTPLNLGARLR
-877 YRGAFD
+877 YRGPFE
-883 MADGVYAGDVE
+883 MADGVYVGDVE
-894 SHTVVDVSAA
+894 SHTVVDLSAA
-904 YAFSKVTFSVEAGNL
+904 YEFSRITFSVEASNL
-919 LNKEY
+919 LNSEY

>member
-1 MRITSLVLLLLF
+1 MRTTSVMLLLLF
-13 SVWPAA
+13 SAWPAA
-19 AQETGTLTGRIATDD
+19 AQETGSLAGRIAADD

-40 ANVAVAGD
+40 ASIVVGGD
-48 AIEELRGTTSDGEGA
+48 AIDELRGTTSDGEGA
-63 FRIDGLPPG
+63 FRVDGLPPG
-72 VYEVTA
+72 EYDVTA
-78 SFLGYESVTTAGV
+78 SFLGYESVTMAAV
-91 MIRGGET
+91 AVRGGET
-98 TTLDIGLAATTL
+98 TRLDIGLAATTL
-110 IGEQVVVS
+110 IGQQVVVS
-118 ASRKQEKLID
+118 ASRKQEKLLD
-128 APASISVVE
+128 APASVSVVE

-207 LTSEDIQRI
+207 ITSEDIQRI

-243 IGSEGNAFS
+243 IGSEGNSIAV
-252 LYGGERNLRKATFR
+252 YGGERSLRKATFR

-271 DGKIGF
+271 DEKIGF

-285 AREWAY
+285 AREWEY
-291 EDPAEVIPRDNDN
+291 EDPAEVSPRDNDN
-304 ERLLGEVR
+304 ERLLGEIR

-344 AIDWSTRFFQAR
+344 AVDWSTRFFQAR
-356 SQYKGW
+356 TQYKGW
-362 FAQIFLNMNDAG
+362 FAQIFFNMNDAG
-374 DTKLL
+374 ETKLL
-379 RTTQPIVD
+379 RTNQPIVD

-393 MQIQHNFGLGG
+393 MQLQHNFGLGD

-434 IDEYGLYIQS
+434 LDEYGLYIQS
-444 ETSLNDQVSL
+444 ETNLNDQVSL

-462 HSKIEDPVF
+462 HSKNEDPVF

-478 IKPSPE
+478 FKPSTE

-499 SVHYF
+499 SLHYF
-504 LDLIASSDPFGLG
+504 LDLIAVSDPFGLG
-517 MNFGALGLGPDR
+517 RNFGALGLGPDR

-559 PVAGLPVDTYLPMND
+559 PVAGLPADAYLPMND

-591 QLTPQLQALAVPLI
+591 QLTPQLQELATGAI
-605 TQYLTSLGIPP
+605 TQLLLSLGIPAAN
-616 QSAGPLA
+616 AGPLA
-623 AQQAAQLAAAFPGV
+623 VQQAAQLAAAFPGV
-637 IPSALP
+637 IPSALS
-643 GLTNTLGI
+643 GLTNSLGI
-651 LDTETGSFNP
+651 LDTGTGAFNP
-661 VDPAA
+661 VDPAS
-666 VRNIDPMR
+666 VQDIDKIR
-674 PSITETFEVGYKG
+674 PSITETFEAGYRG
-687 VVGNKLVLTADF
+687 IVGNKLVLTADF

-704 HDFISSIHIVTPNV
+704 HDFISSIRIVTPNV
-718 FLDPGPLATALGA
+718 FLDPGPLSTALAA
-731 GIAQQLALPENA
+731 GIVQQLALPENA
-743 QLAGALAAIDDPA
+743 QLAEALNAIDDPA
-756 AGVGGDG
+756 AGVGGNG

-770 LTRIFV
+770 LTGIFV
-776 GTAAA
+776 GTAAS
-781 IPYGTVTAQEASD
+781 IPFGTATPEEASD

-804 FGELSYFGTDIGFS
+804 FGEVTYYGTDLGFS
-818 YYPSDNWNLSGS
+818 YYPSEVWKLSGS
-830 YSFINENLFENVDGI
+830 YSYISANLFENVDGI
-845 DDIPLNAPKHK
+845 DDIPLNAPRHK
-856 LSLAIGMRPS
+856 LSMAIGFKPPGRP
-866 GIPLNLGARMR
+866 LTVGARMR
-877 YRGAFD
+877 YRGPFE
-883 MADGVYAGDVE
+883 MADGVYAGDVA
-894 SHTVVDVSAA
+894 SHSVVDVNAS
-904 YAFSKVTFSVEAGNL
+904 YAFSNLTLSVEAGNL
-919 LNKEY
+919 FNNEY
-924 QAFVGAPMIGRLV
+924 QAFVGAPMIGRMV

>member
-1 MRITSLVLLLLF
+1 MRIASLALIVLFGVL
-13 SVWPAA
+13 PAA
-19 AQETGTLTGRIATDD
+19 AQETGSLAGRVSAED
-34 GMALFG
+34 GTALLG
-40 ANVAVAGD
+40 ANIVVKGTADEA
-48 AIEELRGTTSDGEGA
+48 LRGTTAAGDGA
-63 FRIDGLPPG
+63 YRVDGLSPG
-72 VYEVTA
+72 VYEVTI
-78 SFLGYESVTTAGV
+78 SFLGYESVTTADVG
-91 MIRGGET
+91 IRSGET
-98 TTLDIGLAATTL
+98 TRLDVGLAATTL
-110 IGEQVVVS
+110 IGQQVVVS
-118 ASRKQEKLID
+118 ASRKQEKLLD

-197 LRLNMGSSIP
+197 LRLNMGSAIP

-252 LYGGERNLRKATFR
+252 LYGGERSLRKATFR

-285 AREWAY
+285 AREWEY

-304 ERLLGEVR
+304 ERLLGEIR

-344 AIDWSTRFFQAR
+344 AVDWSTRFFQAR
-356 SQYKGW
+356 SRYKGW

-393 MQIQHNFGLGG
+393 MQLQHNFGLGD

-422 NTTHGQFEDRDN
+422 NTTHGQYEDRDN
-434 IDEYGLYIQS
+434 LDEYGLYVQS
-444 ETSLNDQVSL
+444 ETVLNDQVSL

-478 IKPSPE
+478 IKPSTE

-504 LDLIASSDPFGLG
+504 LDLIAGSDPFGLG

-559 PVAGLPVDTYLPMND
+559 PVAGLPVDTFLPMND
-574 PASTNLL
+574 PQSTNLL

-605 TQYLTSLGIPP
+605 TQYLISLGIPA
-616 QSAGPLA
+616 QSAGQLA
-623 AQQAAQLAAAFPGV
+623 SQQAAQLAAAFPGV

-643 GLTNTLGI
+643 GLTNSLGV
-651 LDTETGSFNP
+651 LDTGTGTFNP

-666 VRNIDPMR
+666 VRDIDPMR

-718 FLDPGPLATALGA
+718 FLDPGPLSTALGA
-731 GIAQQLALPENA
+731 GIAQQLAAPENA
-743 QLAGALAAIDDPA
+743 QLAGALNALDDPA
-756 AGVGGDG
+756 AGVGGNG

-770 LTRIFV
+770 LTGIFV
-776 GTAAA
+776 STAAM
-781 IPYGTVTAQEASD
+781 IPYGTVTPEEASD

-804 FGELSYFGTDIGFS
+804 FGEVSYYGTDIGFS
-818 YYPSDNWNLSGS
+818 YYPNEVWNLSGS
-830 YSFINENLFENVDGI
+830 YSFISENLFENVDGI
-845 DDIPLNAPKHK
+845 DDIPLNAPRHK
-856 LSLAIGMRPS
+856 LSAAIGFRPP
-866 GIPLNLGARMR
+866 GTPLNLGARMR
-877 YRGAFD
+877 YRGDFE
-883 MADGVYAGDVE
+883 MADGVYVGDVE
-894 SHTVVDVSAA
+894 SHTVVDLNAS
-904 YAFSKVTFSVEAGNL
+904 YEFSKVTLSVEASNL

-937 MAGLAVRF
+937 MAGLSVRF

>member
-1 MRITSLVLLLLF
+1 MRFSKVILLLLF
-13 SVWPAA
+13 SISPAA
-19 AQETGTLTGRIATDD
+19 AQETGSLAGRVASDD
-34 GMALFG
+34 GTALLG
-40 ANVAVAGD
+40 ANIVAEGD
-48 AIEELRGTTSDGEGA
+48 AIEGLRGTTSDGEGA

-91 MIRGGET
+91 AVRSGET
-98 TTLDIGLAATTL
+98 TRLDLGLAATTL
-110 IGEQVVVS
+110 MGDQVVVS
-118 ASRKQEKLID
+118 ASRKQEKLLD

-137 LDEIMNRPSL
+137 LDEIMNRPAL
-147 SVTDYIKD
+147 SATDYIKD
-155 LGGVDQA
+155 LAGVDQA

-197 LRLNMGSSIP
+197 LRLNMGAAIP

-243 IGSEGNAFS
+243 IGSEGNALS
-252 LYGGERNLRKATFR
+252 LYGGERSLRKAAFR

-277 KVSGEYSK
+277 KVSGEYTK
-285 AREWAY
+285 AREW
-291 EDPAEVIPRDNDN
+291 EFDDPAEVIARDYDN
-304 ERLLGEVR
+304 ERLLGEIR

-344 AIDWSTRFFQAR
+344 AVDWSTRFFQAR
-356 SQYKGW
+356 TQYKGW
-362 FAQIFLNMNDAG
+362 FAQIFLNMNNAG

-393 MQIQHNFGLGG
+393 MQLQHNFGLGD

-422 NTTHGQFEDRDN
+422 NTTHGQFEDNDN
-434 IDEYGLYIQS
+434 LDEYGLYLQS
-444 ETSLNDQVSL
+444 ETTLNDQVSL

-517 MNFGALGLGPDR
+517 RNFAAAGLGPDR

-559 PVAGLPVDTYLPMND
+559 PVAGLPADAYLPMND

-591 QLTPQLQALAVPLI
+591 QLTPQLQGLATPLI
-605 TQYLTSLGIPP
+605 AQLLIARGLPAETAAQL
-616 QSAGPLA
+616 AG
-623 AQQAAQLAAAFPGV
+623 QQAAQLAAAFPGV

-643 GLTNTLGI
+643 GLTNSLGV
-651 LDTETGSFNP
+651 LDTGTGSFNP
-661 VDPAA
+661 VDPSS
-666 VRNIDPMR
+666 VRDVDPMR

-718 FLDPGPLATALGA
+718 FLDPGPLSSAVGA
-731 GIAQQLALPENA
+731 GIARQLALPENA
-743 QLAGALAAIDDPA
+743 QLAQVAAALDNPA
-756 AGVGGDG
+756 LGLGGNG

-770 LTRIFV
+770 LTALFV
-776 GTAAA
+776 GTAAM
-781 IPYGTVTAQEASD
+781 IPFGTVTPEEATD

-804 FGELSYFGTDIGFS
+804 FGEISYYGTDIGFS
-818 YYPSDNWNLSGS
+818 YFPSDTWNLSGS
-830 YSFINENLFENVDGI
+830 YSFISENLFENVDGI
-845 DDIPLNAPKHK
+845 DDIPLNAPNHK
-856 LSLAIGMRPS
+856 LSLAIGLKPP
-866 GIPLNLGARMR
+866 GTQLNLGARMR
-877 YRGAFD
+877 YRGAFE
-883 MADGVYAGDVE
+883 MADGVYVGDVD

-904 YAFSKVTFSVEAGNL
+904 YEFPRVTFSVEASNL

-924 QAFVGAPMIGRLV
+924 QAFVGAPMIGRMV

>member
-1 MRITSLVLLLLF
+1 MRITSVVLLLLF

-19 AQETGTLTGRIATDD
+19 AQETGSLAGRVASDD

-40 ANVAVAGD
+40 ANIVVESD
-48 AIEELRGTTSDGEGA
+48 AIEGLRGTTSDGEGT

-78 SFLGYESVTTAGV
+78 SFLGYESVTTAAV

-98 TTLDIGLAATTL
+98 TTLDFGLAATTL
-110 IGEQVVVS
+110 IGQQVVVS
-118 ASRKQEKLID
+118 ASRKQEKLLD

-137 LDEIMNRPSL
+137 LDEIMNRPAL
-147 SVTDYIKD
+147 SATDYIKD
-155 LGGVDQA
+155 LAGVDQA

-252 LYGGERNLRKATFR
+252 LYGGERSMRKATFR

-271 DGKIGF
+271 DDKIGF

-285 AREWAY
+285 ANEWEY

-304 ERLLGEVR
+304 ERLLGEIR

-334 IQMTGQGAAQ
+334 VQMTGQGAAQ
-344 AIDWSTRFFQAR
+344 AVDWSTRFFQAR

-362 FAQIFLNMNDAG
+362 FAQIFVNMNDAG
-374 DTKLL
+374 DTRLL
-379 RTTQPIVD
+379 RTNEPIVD
-387 TSRLTV
+387 TSKLTV
-393 MQIQHNFGLGG
+393 MQLQHNLGLGA

-409 YGADVLLTRPNTG
+409 YGVDALLTRPNTG
-422 NTTHGQFEDRDN
+422 NTTHGRFEDDDSL
-434 IDEYGLYIQS
+434 DEYGLYLQS
-444 ETSLNDQVSL
+444 ETNLNDQVSV

-462 HSKIEDPVF
+462 HSKFEDPVF

-478 IKPSPE
+478 IKPSTE

-504 LDLIASSDPFGLG
+504 LDLKASSDPFGLG
-517 MNFGALGLGPDR
+517 TNFGALGLGPDR

-559 PVAGLPVDTYLPMND
+559 PVAGLPADTYLPMND

-591 QLTPQLQALAVPLI
+591 QLVPQLQGLATPLI
-605 TQYLTSLGIPP
+605 AQLLV
-616 QSAGPLA
+616 SAGLPAETAAQLA
-623 AQQAAQLAAAFPGV
+623 GQQAAQLAAAFPGV

-643 GLTNTLGI
+643 GLTNSLGV
-651 LDTETGSFNP
+651 LDTGTGTFNP
-661 VDPAA
+661 VDPSW
-666 VRNIDPMR
+666 VRGIDPMR
-674 PSITETFEVGYKG
+674 PSITETIEVGYKG

-699 YRNKI
+699 FRNKI

-718 FLDPGPLATALGA
+718 FLDPGPLASALSA
-731 GIAQQLALPENA
+731 GIAQNLADPANA
-743 QLAGALAAIDDPA
+743 QLAQVAAALDDPA
-756 AGVGGDG
+756 LGLGGNG

-770 LTRIFV
+770 LAGIFV
-776 GTAAA
+776 STAAA
-781 IPYGTVTAQEASD
+781 IPYGTVTPEEASD

-804 FGELSYFGTDIGFS
+804 FGEVSYHGADLGFS
-818 YYPSDNWNLSGS
+818 FYPSDVWNLSGS
-830 YSFINENLFENVDGI
+830 YSYINTNLFENVDGI
-845 DDIPLNAPKHK
+845 DDIPLNAPRHK
-856 LSLAIGMRPS
+856 LSLAIGLKPP
-866 GIPLNLGARMR
+866 GTALNLGARMR
-877 YRGAFD
+877 YRGEFE
-883 MADGVYAGDVE
+883 MADGVYVGDVD
-894 SHTVVDVSAA
+894 SHTVVDMSAA
-904 YAFSKVTFSVEAGNL
+904 YEFSRVTFSVEASNL
-919 LNKEY
+919 FNTEY

>member
-1 MRITSLVLLLLF
+1 MRVSSVVLLLIF

-19 AQETGTLTGRIATDD
+19 AQETGSLAGSIATDD

-40 ANVAVAGD
+40 ANVAVSGD
-48 AIEELRGTTSDGEGA
+48 AIEGVQGTTSDGEGA

-91 MIRGGET
+91 MIRAGQT

-110 IGEQVVVS
+110 IGQQVVVS
-118 ASRKQEKLID
+118 ASRKQEKLLD

-137 LDEIMNRPSL
+137 LDEIMDRPAL
-147 SVTDYIKD
+147 SVTDYITD
-155 LGGVDQA
+155 LSGVDQA

-197 LRLNMGSSIP
+197 LRLNMGASIP

-252 LYGGERNLRKATFR
+252 LYGGERSLRKATFR

-271 DGKIGF
+271 DGKVGF

-344 AIDWSTRFFQAR
+344 AVDWSTRFFQAR

-393 MQIQHNFGLGG
+393 MQLQHNLVLGD

-434 IDEYGLYIQS
+434 LDEYGLYVQS
-444 ETSLNDQVSL
+444 ETTLNDQVSV

-462 HSKIEDPVF
+462 HSKAEDPVF

-478 IKPSPE
+478 IKPSTE

-504 LDLIASSDPFGLG
+504 LDLIASSDPFDLG
-517 MNFGALGLGPDR
+517 ANFGALGLGPDR

-559 PVAGLPVDTYLPMND
+559 PVAGLPADTYLPMND

-591 QLTPQLQALAVPLI
+591 QLTPQLQGLAVPII
-605 TQYLTSLGIPP
+605 TQYLISLGLPAP
-616 QSAGPLA
+616 NAAQLA

-643 GLTNTLGI
+643 GLTNTLGT
-651 LDTETGSFNP
+651 LDTATGTFNP
-661 VDPAA
+661 VDPAW
-666 VRNIDPMR
+666 VRDVDPMR

-687 VVGNKLVLTADF
+687 VVGDKLVLTADF

-718 FLDPGPLATALGA
+718 FLDPGPLASALGA
-731 GIAQQLALPENA
+731 GIAQQLAQPENA
-743 QLAGALAAIDDPA
+743 QLAGALAVLDDPA
-756 AGVGGDG
+756 TGVGGDG

-781 IPYGTVTAQEASD
+781 IPYGTVTPEEATD

-804 FGELSYFGTDIGFS
+804 FGEVSYYGTDLGFS
-818 YYPSDNWNLSGS
+818 YYPSDTWNLSGS
-830 YSFINENLFENVDGI
+830 YSFISENLFEKVDGL

-856 LSLAIGMRPS
+856 LSLALGLKPS
-866 GIPLNLGARMR
+866 GLPLNLSARMR
-877 YRGAFD
+877 YRGAFE
-883 MADGVYAGDVE
+883 MADGVYVGDVE
-894 SHTVVDVSAA
+894 SHTVVDVSAS
-904 YAFSKVTFSVEAGNL
+904 YDFSKVTFSVEASNL
-919 LNKEY
+919 LDKQY

-937 MAGLAVRF
+937 MAGFAVRF

>member
-1 MRITSLVLLLLF
+1 MRIVSVILLILF
-13 SVWPAA
+13 SVGPAV
-19 AQETGTLTGRIATDD
+19 AQETGGLAGRVTAED
-34 GMALFG
+34 GTALPG
-40 ANVAVAGD
+40 ANIVVSGA
-48 AIEELRGTTSDGEGA
+48 AIEGLRGTTSDGEGA

-72 VYEVTA
+72 AYEVTA

-91 MIRGGET
+91 GIRSGET
-98 TTLDIGLAATTL
+98 TTLNIGLAATTL

-118 ASRKQEKLID
+118 ASRKQEKLLD

-137 LDEIMNRPSL
+137 LDDIMNRPSL
-147 SVTDYIKD
+147 SVTDYIND
-155 LGGVDQA
+155 LSGVDQA

-177 RTFTGSLLQ
+177 RTFTGSLLT

-197 LRLNMGSSIP
+197 LRLNMGSAIP

-243 IGSEGNAFS
+243 FGSEGNSIA
-252 LYGGERNLRKATFR
+252 LYGGERSLRKATFR

-277 KVSGEYSK
+277 KVSGEYTK
-285 AREWAY
+285 AREWVF
-291 EDPAEVIPRDNDN
+291 EDRAEVIPRDNDN
-304 ERLLGEVR
+304 ERLIGEIRV
-312 IDLRPT
+312 DFRPT

-323 IGSAGYSRIKA
+323 IGSAGYSRLKG

-344 AIDWSTRFFQAR
+344 AVDWSTRFFQAR
-356 SQYKGW
+356 TQYKGW
-362 FAQIFLNMNDAG
+362 FAQVFLNMNDAG

-393 MQIQHNFGLGG
+393 MQLQHNFGLGE

-422 NTTHGQFEDRDN
+422 NTTHGRFEDRDN
-434 IDEYGLYIQS
+434 LDEYGFYVQS
-444 ETSLNDQVSL
+444 ETNLNDRVSL

-478 IKPSPE
+478 FKPSPE

-504 LDLIASSDPFGLG
+504 LDLIAGSDPFGLG
-517 MNFGALGLGPDR
+517 TNFGALGLGPDR

-559 PVAGLPVDTYLPMND
+559 PVAGLPVDGYLPMND

-591 QLTPQLQALAVPLI
+591 QLTPQLQGLATREIANYLISLGLPPQNASALA
-605 TQYLTSLGIPP
+605 G
-616 QSAGPLA
+616 
-623 AQQAAQLAAAFPGV
+623 QQAAQLAAAFPGV

-643 GLTNTLGI
+643 GLTNALGI
-651 LDTETGSFNP
+651 LDTGTGAFNP
-661 VDPAA
+661 VDPSA

-687 VVGNKLVLTADF
+687 VVGNKLVLSADF

-731 GIAQQLALPENA
+731 GIAQQLAQPENA

-756 AGVGGDG
+756 AGVGGNG

-770 LTRIFV
+770 LTGIFV
-776 GTAAA
+776 STAAA
-781 IPYGTVTAQEASD
+781 IPYGTVTPEEASD

-804 FGELSYFGTDIGFS
+804 FGEVSYYGTDIGFS
-818 YYPSDNWNLSGS
+818 YYPSDTWNLSGS
-830 YSFINENLFENVDGI
+830 YSFISENLFENVDGI

-856 LSLAIGMRPS
+856 LSLAIGLRPS
-866 GIPLNLGARMR
+866 GLPLNLGARMR
-877 YRGAFD
+877 YRGAFE
-883 MADGVYAGDVE
+883 MADGVYVGDVE
-894 SHTVVDVSAA
+894 SHTVLDVSAA
-904 YAFSKVTFSVEAGNL
+904 YEFSKVTFSVEASNL
-919 LNKEY
+919 LNREY

>member
-1 MRITSLVLLLLF
+1 MRIASVILLLLF
-13 SVWPAA
+13 SIGPAA
-19 AQETGTLTGRIATDD
+19 AQETGGLTGRVAAED
-34 GMALFG
+34 GTALPG
-40 ANVAVAGD
+40 ANIVVTGD
-48 AIEELRGTTSDGEGA
+48 AIDGLRGTTSDGEGA
-63 FRIDGLPPG
+63 FRIEGLPPG
-72 VYEVTA
+72 AYEVTA
-78 SFLGYESVTTAGV
+78 SFLGYESATTAGV
-91 MIRGGET
+91 GIRGGET

-110 IGEQVVVS
+110 IGQEVVVT
-118 ASRKQEKLID
+118 ASRKQEKLLD
-128 APASISVVE
+128 APASVSVVE

-155 LGGVDQA
+155 LSGVDQA

-252 LYGGERNLRKATFR
+252 LYGGERSLRKATFR

-304 ERLLGEVR
+304 ERLLGEIR

-323 IGSAGYSRIKA
+323 IGSAGYSRVKA

-344 AIDWSTRFFQAR
+344 AVDWSTRFFQAR

-362 FAQIFLNMNDAG
+362 FAQIFLNMNNAG

-393 MQIQHNFGLGG
+393 MQLQHNFGLGD

-434 IDEYGLYIQS
+434 LNEYGFYVQS
-444 ETSLNDQVSL
+444 ETNLNDQVSL

-462 HSKIEDPVF
+462 HTKIEDPVF

-478 IKPSPE
+478 FKPSTE

-517 MNFGALGLGPDR
+517 GNFGALGLGPDR

-559 PVAGLPVDTYLPMND
+559 PAAGLPADAYLPMND

-605 TQYLTSLGIPP
+605 TQYLVSLGIPA
-616 QSAGPLA
+616 QNASALA

-643 GLTNTLGI
+643 GLTNSLGI
-651 LDTETGSFNP
+651 LDTETGAFSP
-661 VDPAA
+661 VDPSV
-666 VRNIDPMR
+666 VRDIDPMR

-718 FLDPGPLATALGA
+718 FLDPGPLATALGT

-776 GTAAA
+776 GTAAM
-781 IPYGTVTAQEASD
+781 IPFGTVTADEASD

-804 FGELSYFGTDIGFS
+804 FGEVSYYGTDIGFS
-818 YYPSDNWNLSGS
+818 YYPNDVWNLSGS
-830 YSFINENLFENVDGI
+830 YSFISENLFKDVDGI

-856 LSLAIGMRPS
+856 LSLALGVRPS
-866 GIPLNLGARMR
+866 GIPLSLGARMR
-877 YRGAFD
+877 YRGSFE
-883 MADGVYAGDVE
+883 MADGVYAGDVD
-894 SHTVVDVSAA
+894 SHTVVDLSAS
-904 YAFSKVTFSVEAGNL
+904 YEFPKVTFSVEASNL

-937 MAGLAVRF
+937 MAGLSVRF

>member
-1 MRITSLVLLLLF
+1 MRITSVVLLLLF
-13 SVWPAA
+13 SVWPAT
-19 AQETGTLTGRIATDD
+19 AQETGSLAGRVASDD

-48 AIEELRGTTSDGEGA
+48 AIEGVRGTTSDGEGA

-78 SFLGYESVTTAGV
+78 SFLGYASSTTAGV
-91 MIRGGET
+91 MIRAGQT
-98 TTLDIGLAATTL
+98 TTLDLGLAATTL

-118 ASRKQEKLID
+118 ASRKQEKLLD

-137 LDEIMNRPSL
+137 LDEIMNRPAL

-155 LGGVDQA
+155 LSGVDQA

-197 LRLNMGSSIP
+197 LRLNMGNAIP
-207 LTSEDIQRI
+207 LTNEDIQRI

-252 LYGGERNLRKATFR
+252 LFGGERSLRKATFR

-271 DGKIGF
+271 DGKMGF

-291 EDPAEVIPRDNDN
+291 EDALEVIPRDDDN
-304 ERLLGEVR
+304 ERLLGEIR

-334 IQMTGQGAAQ
+334 VQMTGQGAAQ
-344 AIDWSTRFFQAR
+344 AVDWSTRFFQAR

-362 FAQIFLNMNDAG
+362 FAQVFVNMNDAG

-393 MQIQHNFGLGG
+393 MQLQHNLALGT

-434 IDEYGLYIQS
+434 LDEYGLYLQS
-444 ETSLNDQVSL
+444 ETTLNDQVSL
-454 MLAGRLDE
+454 MLAGRVDE
-462 HSKIEDPVF
+462 HSKNEDPVF

-478 IKPSPE
+478 FKPSPE

-504 LDLIASSDPFGLG
+504 LDLIAGSDPFGLG
-517 MNFGALGLGPDR
+517 ANFAALGLGPDR

-559 PVAGLPVDTYLPMND
+559 PVAGLPADTYLPMND

-591 QLTPQLQALAVPLI
+591 QLTPQLQGLAVPII
-605 TQYLTSLGIPP
+605 TQYLISLGLPAP
-616 QSAGPLA
+616 NAAQLA
-623 AQQAAQLAAAFPGV
+623 AQQAAGLAAAFPGV

-643 GLTNTLGI
+643 GLTNALGV
-651 LDTETGSFNP
+651 LDTGTGTFNP
-661 VDPAA
+661 VDPAS
-666 VRNIDPMR
+666 VRDVDPMR

-718 FLDPGPLATALGA
+718 FLDLGPLASALGA

-743 QLAGALAAIDDPA
+743 QLAGALAVLDDPA
-756 AGVGGDG
+756 TGVGGDG

-776 GTAAA
+776 STAAA
-781 IPYGTVTAQEASD
+781 IPYGTVTPEEATD

-804 FGELSYFGTDIGFS
+804 FGEVSYYGTDLGFS
-818 YYPSDNWNLSGS
+818 YYPNDIWSLSGS
-830 YSFINENLFENVDGI
+830 YSFINENLFEKVDGI

-856 LSLAIGMRPS
+856 LSLALGLKPS
-866 GIPLNLGARMR
+866 GLPLNLGARMR
-877 YRGAFD
+877 YRGAFE
-883 MADGVYAGDVE
+883 MADGVYVGDVE
-894 SHTVVDVSAA
+894 SHTVVDVSAS
-904 YAFSKVTFSVEAGNL
+904 YDFSKVTFSVEASNL
-919 LNKEY
+919 LDKQY

>member
-1 MRITSLVLLLLF
+1 MRITSVVLLLLF
-13 SVWPAA
+13 SVLPAA
-19 AQETGTLTGRIATDD
+19 AQETGGLSGSVASED
-34 GMALFG
+34 GTALLG
-40 ANVAVAGD
+40 ANIVVRGTATEA
-48 AIEELRGTTSDGEGA
+48 LRGTTTDGEGA
-63 FRIDGLPPG
+63 YRIDGLPPG
-72 VYEVTA
+72 DYEVTV
-78 SFLGYESVTTAGV
+78 SFLGYESATRANVG
-91 MIRGGET
+91 ISSGET
-98 TTLDIGLAATTL
+98 TRLDISLAATTL
-110 IGEQVVVS
+110 IGQQVVVS
-118 ASRKQEKLID
+118 ASRKQEKLLD

-137 LDEIMNRPSL
+137 LDEILNRPAL
-147 SVTDYIKD
+147 SPTDYIKD
-155 LGGVDQA
+155 LAGVDQA
-162 KVGVSQSSTVIRGFN
+162 KVGVSQSSTVVRGFN

-197 LRLNMGSSIP
+197 LRLNMGNSIP
-207 LTSEDIQRI
+207 ITSEDIQRI

-243 IGSEGNAFS
+243 IGSEGNAFAV
-252 LYGGERNLRKATFR
+252 YGGERSLRKATFR

-271 DGKIGF
+271 DDKIGF

-285 AREWAY
+285 AREWAFD
-291 EDPAEVIPRDNDN
+291 DPAEVIPRDDDN
-304 ERLLGEVR
+304 ERLLGEIR

-323 IGSAGYSRIKA
+323 IGSAGYSRIKSV
-334 IQMTGQGAAQ
+334 QMTGQGAAQ
-344 AIDWSTRFFQAR
+344 AADWSTRFFQAR
-356 SQYKGW
+356 TQYKGW

-393 MQIQHNFGLGG
+393 MQLQHNLVLGA

-409 YGADVLLTRPNTG
+409 YGVDVLMTRPNTG
-422 NTTHGQFEDRDN
+422 NTTHGRFEDDDN
-434 IDEYGLYIQS
+434 LDEYGLYLQS
-444 ETSLNDQVSL
+444 ETNLNDRVSL
-454 MLAGRLDE
+454 MLAGRVDE
-462 HSKIEDPVF
+462 HSRFDDPVF

-478 IKPSPE
+478 YKPSTE

-504 LDLIASSDPFGLG
+504 LDLIAGSDPFGLG
-517 MNFGALGLGPDR
+517 KNFAPLGLGPDR

-536 GVNSQ
+536 GVNSR

-559 PVAGLPVDTYLPMND
+559 PVAGLPADTYLPMND

-591 QLTPQLQALAVPLI
+591 ELTPQLQGLAVPII
-605 TQYLTSLGIPP
+605 TQYLISLGLPAP
-616 QSAGPLA
+616 NAAQLA

-643 GLTNTLGI
+643 GLTNSLGV
-651 LDTETGSFNP
+651 LDTGTGSFNP
-661 VDPAA
+661 VDPSS
-666 VRNIDPMR
+666 VRDVDPMR

-718 FLDPGPLATALGA
+718 FLDPGPLASALGA

-743 QLAGALAAIDDPA
+743 QLAAALAVLDDPDT
-756 AGVGGDG
+756 GVGGDR

-781 IPYGTVTAQEASD
+781 IPYGTVTPEEASD

-804 FGELSYFGTDIGFS
+804 FGEVSYYGTDIGFS
-818 YYPSDNWNLSGS
+818 FYPSDVWNLSGS
-830 YSFINENLFENVDGI
+830 YSYINTNLFENVDGI
-845 DDIPLNAPKHK
+845 DDIPLNAPRHK
-856 LSLAIGMRPS
+856 LSLALGLRPP
-866 GIPLNLGARMR
+866 GTPLNLGARMR
-877 YRGAFD
+877 YRGDFE
-883 MADGVYAGDVE
+883 MADGVYVGDVE
-894 SHTVVDVSAA
+894 SHTVVDVSAS
-904 YAFSKVTFSVEAGNL
+904 YDFSKVTLSVEASNL

>member
-1 MRITSLVLLLLF
+1 MRFSKVILLLLF
-13 SVWPAA
+13 SISPAA
-19 AQETGTLTGRIATDD
+19 AQETGSLAGRVASDD
-34 GMALFG
+34 GTALLG
-40 ANVAVAGD
+40 ANIVAEGD
-48 AIEELRGTTSDGEGA
+48 AIEGLRGTTSDGEGA

-78 SFLGYESVTTAGV
+78 SFLGYESVTSAGV
-91 MIRGGET
+91 AVRSGET
-98 TTLDIGLAATTL
+98 TRLDLGLAATTL
-110 IGEQVVVS
+110 MGDQVVVS
-118 ASRKQEKLID
+118 ASRKQEKLLD

-137 LDEIMNRPSL
+137 LDEIMNRPAL
-147 SVTDYIKD
+147 SATDYIKD
-155 LGGVDQA
+155 LAGVDQA

-197 LRLNMGSSIP
+197 LRLNMGAAIP

-243 IGSEGNAFS
+243 IGSEGNALS
-252 LYGGERNLRKATFR
+252 LYGGERSLRKATFR

-277 KVSGEYSK
+277 KVSGEYTK
-285 AREWAY
+285 AREW
-291 EDPAEVIPRDNDN
+291 EFDDPAEVIARDYDN
-304 ERLLGEVR
+304 ERLLGEIR

-344 AIDWSTRFFQAR
+344 AVDWSTRFFQAR
-356 SQYKGW
+356 TQYKGW
-362 FAQIFLNMNDAG
+362 FAQIFLNMNNAG

-393 MQIQHNFGLGG
+393 MQLQHNFGLGD

-422 NTTHGQFEDRDN
+422 NTTHGQFEDNDN
-434 IDEYGLYIQS
+434 LDEYGLYLQS
-444 ETSLNDQVSL
+444 ETTLNDQVSL

-517 MNFGALGLGPDR
+517 RNFAAAGLGPDR

-559 PVAGLPVDTYLPMND
+559 PVAGLPADAYLPMND

-591 QLTPQLQALAVPLI
+591 QLTPQLQGLATPLI
-605 TQYLTSLGIPP
+605 AQLLIARGLPAETAAQL
-616 QSAGPLA
+616 AG
-623 AQQAAQLAAAFPGV
+623 QQAAQLAAAFPGV

-643 GLTNTLGI
+643 GLTNSLGV
-651 LDTETGSFNP
+651 LDTGTGSFNP
-661 VDPAA
+661 VDPSS
-666 VRNIDPMR
+666 VRDVDPMR

-718 FLDPGPLATALGA
+718 FLDPGPLSTAVGA
-731 GIAQQLALPENA
+731 GIARQLALPENA
-743 QLAGALAAIDDPA
+743 QLAQVAAALDNPA
-756 AGVGGDG
+756 LGLGGNG

-770 LTRIFV
+770 LTSLFV
-776 GTAAA
+776 STAAM
-781 IPYGTVTAQEASD
+781 IPFGTVTPEEATD

-804 FGELSYFGTDIGFS
+804 FGEISYYGTDIGFS
-818 YYPSDNWNLSGS
+818 YFPSDTWNLSGS
-830 YSFINENLFENVDGI
+830 YSFISENLFENVDGI
-845 DDIPLNAPKHK
+845 DDIPLNAPNHK
-856 LSLAIGMRPS
+856 LSLAIGLKPP
-866 GIPLNLGARMR
+866 GTQLNLGARMR
-877 YRGAFD
+877 YRGAFE
-883 MADGVYAGDVE
+883 MADGVYVGDVD

-904 YAFSKVTFSVEAGNL
+904 YEFPRVTFSVEASNL

-924 QAFVGAPMIGRLV
+924 QAFVGAPMIGRMV

>member
-1 MRITSLVLLLLF
+1 MRISRVFLLLLF

-19 AQETGTLTGRIATDD
+19 AQETGSLAGRVATDD
-34 GMALFG
+34 GAALLG
-40 ANVAVAGD
+40 ANIVVGGD
-48 AIEELRGTTSDGEGA
+48 AIEGLRGTTSDGEGA
-63 FRIDGLPPG
+63 FVIDGLPPG

-91 MIRGGET
+91 AVRSGET
-98 TTLDIGLAATTL
+98 TRLDIGLAATTL
-110 IGEQVVVS
+110 IGQQVVVS
-118 ASRKQEKLID
+118 ASRKQEKLLD

-137 LDEIMNRPSL
+137 LDEIMNRPAL
-147 SVTDYIKD
+147 SATDYIQD
-155 LGGVDQA
+155 LAGVDQA
-162 KVGVSQSSTVIRGFN
+162 KVGIAQSSIVIRGFN

-252 LYGGERNLRKATFR
+252 LYGGERSLRKATFR

-271 DGKIGF
+271 DDKIGF
-277 KVSGEYSK
+277 KVSGEYTK
-285 AREWAY
+285 AREW
-291 EDPAEVIPRDNDN
+291 EFDDPAEVIPRDNDN

-323 IGSAGYSRIKA
+323 IGSAGYSRVKA
-334 IQMTGQGAAQ
+334 VQMTGQGAAQ
-344 AIDWSTRFFQAR
+344 AVDWSTRFFQAR

-362 FAQIFLNMNDAG
+362 FAQVFLNMNDAG

-393 MQIQHNFGLGG
+393 MQLQHNFGLGA

-434 IDEYGLYIQS
+434 LNEYGFYVQS
-444 ETSLNDQVSL
+444 ETNLNDQVSL

-462 HSKIEDPVF
+462 HSKNEDPVF

-478 IKPSPE
+478 YKPSTE
-484 STLRLTYNRAFGTPS
+484 STLRATYNRAFGTPS

-504 LDLIASSDPFGLG
+504 LDLIAGSDPFGLG
-517 MNFGALGLGPDR
+517 RNFAPLGLGPDR

-559 PVAGLPVDTYLPMND
+559 PVAGLPADTYLPMND

-591 QLTPQLQALAVPLI
+591 QLTPQLQALATPLI
-605 TQYLTSLGIPP
+605 TQLLIARGLPAETAAQL
-616 QSAGPLA
+616 AG
-623 AQQAAQLAAAFPGV
+623 QQAAQLAAAFPGV

-643 GLTNTLGI
+643 GLTNSLGV
-651 LDTETGSFNP
+651 LDTGTGTFNP
-661 VDPAA
+661 VDPSS

-687 VVGNKLVLTADF
+687 VIGNKLVLTADF

-718 FLDPGPLATALGA
+718 FLDPGPLSTAVGA
-731 GIAQQLALPENA
+731 GIAQQLDLPENA
-743 QLAGALAAIDDPA
+743 QLKQVAAALDDPA
-756 AGVGGDG
+756 LGLGGNG

-770 LTRIFV
+770 LAGLFV
-776 GTAAA
+776 STAAM
-781 IPYGTVTAQEASD
+781 IPFGTVTPTEATD

-804 FGELSYFGTDIGFS
+804 FGEVSYYGTDIGFS
-818 YYPSDNWNLSGS
+818 YYPGDTWNLSGS
-830 YSFINENLFENVDGI
+830 YSFISENLFENVDGI

-856 LSLAIGMRPS
+856 LSLAIGLKPS
-866 GIPLNLGARMR
+866 GLPLNLGARMR
-877 YRGAFD
+877 YRGAFE
-883 MADGVYAGDVE
+883 MADGVYVGDVD

-904 YAFSKVTFSVEAGNL
+904 YEISRVTFSVEASNL

-924 QAFVGAPMIGRLV
+924 RAFVGAPMIGRLV

>member
-1 MRITSLVLLLLF
+1 MRITSVVLLLLLG
-13 SVWPAA
+13 VWPAA
-19 AQETGTLTGRIATDD
+19 AQETGSLAGRIASDD

-40 ANVAVAGD
+40 ANIAVAGD
-48 AIEELRGTTSDGEGA
+48 AIEGLRGTTSDEEGT

-78 SFLGYESVTTAGV
+78 SFLGYESVTTVGV
-91 MIRGGET
+91 MIRAGET
-98 TTLDIGLAATTL
+98 TTLNMGLAATTL
-110 IGEQVVVS
+110 IGQQIVIS
-118 ASRKQEKLID
+118 ASRKQEKLLD

-137 LDEIMNRPSL
+137 LDEIMDRPAL

-155 LGGVDQA
+155 LSGVDRA

-197 LRLNMGSSIP
+197 LRLNADSFIP
-207 LTSEDIQRI
+207 ITNEDIQRI
-216 EVVRGPGS
+216 EIVRGPGS

-243 IGSEGNAFS
+243 FGSEGNALS
-252 LYGGERNLRKATFR
+252 LFGGERSLRKATFR

-277 KVSGEYSK
+277 KVSGEYTK
-285 AREWAY
+285 ARDWAY

-304 ERLLGEVR
+304 ERLLGEIR

-323 IGSAGYSRIKA
+323 IGSAGYSRMKT

-344 AIDWSTRFFQAR
+344 AVDWSTRYFQAR

-362 FAQIFLNMNDAG
+362 FAQVFMNLNNAG
-374 DTKLL
+374 DTRLL

-393 MQIQHNFGLGG
+393 MQLQHNFGLGD

-422 NTTHGQFEDRDN
+422 NTTHGHFEDRDN
-434 IDEYGLYIQS
+434 VDEFGLYVQS

-454 MLAGRLDE
+454 MLAGRLDD

-499 SVHYF
+499 SLHYF
-504 LDLIASSDPFGLG
+504 LDLIAGSDPFGLG

-541 FTFRRGDN
+541 FTFRHGDN
-549 GLPMYRSPFA
+549 GLPAYRSPFA
-559 PVAGLPVDTYLPMND
+559 PVAGLPVDSYLPMND

-591 QLTPQLQALAVPLI
+591 QLTPQLQGLATREIASALVA
-605 TQYLTSLGIPP
+605 LGIPA
-616 QSAGPLA
+616 QNAAQLA
-623 AQQAAQLAAAFPGV
+623 AQQAAQLAATFPGI

-643 GLTNTLGI
+643 GLTNTLGV
-651 LDTETGSFNP
+651 LDTGTGTFNP
-661 VDPAA
+661 VDPSS
-666 VRNIDPMR
+666 VRDIDPMR

-687 VVGNKLVLTADF
+687 VVGNRLVLTADF

-718 FLDPGPLATALGA
+718 FLDPGPLATSLEA
-731 GIAQQLALPENA
+731 GIGRQLADPANA
-743 QLAGALAAIDDPA
+743 QLAQLIAEIDNPSL
-756 AGVGGDG
+756 GLGGNG

-770 LTRIFV
+770 LAGFFV
-776 GTAAA
+776 DTAAA
-781 IPYGTVTAQEASD
+781 IPFGTVTPEEATD
-794 PNAVMLTYRN
+794 PHAVMLTYRN
-804 FGELSYFGTDIGFS
+804 FGEVSYYGTDLGFS
-818 YYPSDNWNLSGS
+818 FYPSDIWNLSGS
-830 YSFINENLFENVDGI
+830 YSFISENLFEKVDGI

-856 LSLAIGMRPS
+856 LSLAIGLKPS
-866 GIPLNLGARMR
+866 GLPLNLGARMR
-877 YRGAFD
+877 YRGPFE
-883 MADGVYAGDVE
+883 MADGVYVGDVE
-894 SHTVVDVSAA
+894 SHTVVDASAS
-904 YAFSKVTFSVEAGNL
+904 YVFEKVTFSVEASNL

-924 QAFVGAPMIGRLV
+924 QSFVGAPMIGRLV

>member
-1 MRITSLVLLLLF
+1 MRTMSVILLLLF

-19 AQETGTLTGRIATDD
+19 AQETGSLAGRIATDD

-40 ANVAVAGD
+40 ANILVGGD
-48 AIEELRGTTSDGEGA
+48 AIDELRGTTSDGEGA

-78 SFLGYESVTTAGV
+78 SFLGYESVTTAAV
-91 MIRGGET
+91 TVRGGET
-98 TTLDIGLAATTL
+98 TRLDIGLAATTL
-110 IGEQVVVS
+110 IGQQVVVS
-118 ASRKQEKLID
+118 ASRKQEKLLD

-137 LDEIMNRPSL
+137 IDEIMNRPAL
-147 SVTDYIKD
+147 SATDYIKD
-155 LGGVDQA
+155 LAGVDQA
-162 KVGVSQSSTVIRGFN
+162 KVGVAQSSTVVRGFN
-177 RTFTGSLLQ
+177 RTFTGSLLT

-197 LRLNMGSSIP
+197 LRLNLGSSIP
-207 LTSEDIQRI
+207 ITSEDIQRI

-243 IGSEGNAFS
+243 IGSEGNSIAV
-252 LYGGERNLRKATFR
+252 YGGERSLRKATFR

-271 DGKIGF
+271 DEKIGF

-285 AREWAY
+285 AREWEY
-291 EDPAEVIPRDNDN
+291 EDPAEVSPRDNDN
-304 ERLLGEVR
+304 ERLLGEIR

-344 AIDWSTRFFQAR
+344 AVDWSTRFFQAR
-356 SQYKGW
+356 TQYKGW

-374 DTKLL
+374 ETKLL
-379 RTTQPIVD
+379 RTNQPIVD

-393 MQIQHNFGLGG
+393 MQLQHNLGLGD

-409 YGADVLLTRPNTG
+409 YGVDVLLTRPNTG
-422 NTTHGQFEDRDN
+422 GTTHGRNEDRDN
-434 IDEYGLYIQS
+434 LDEYGLYIQS
-444 ETSLNDQVSL
+444 ETNLNDQVSL

-462 HSKIEDPVF
+462 HSKNEDPVF

-478 IKPSPE
+478 FKPSTE

-504 LDLIASSDPFGLG
+504 LDLRASADPFGLG

-541 FTFRRGDN
+541 FTFQRGDN

-559 PVAGLPVDTYLPMND
+559 PVAGLPADAYLPMND

-591 QLTPQLQALAVPLI
+591 QLTPQFQALAVPLI
-605 TQYLTSLGIPP
+605 TQYLISLGIPA
-616 QSAGPLA
+616 QNAGQLA
-623 AQQAAQLAAAFPGV
+623 SQQAAQLAAAFPGV

-643 GLTNTLGI
+643 GLTNSLGI
-651 LDTETGSFNP
+651 LDTGTGTFNP
-661 VDPAA
+661 VDPAS

-674 PSITETFEVGYKG
+674 PSITETIEVGYKG
-687 VVGNKLVLTADF
+687 VIGNKLVLTADF

-718 FLDPGPLATALGA
+718 FLDPGPLSTALGA
-731 GIAQQLALPENA
+731 GIAQQLAAPENA
-743 QLAGALAAIDDPA
+743 QLAGALNAIDDPA
-756 AGVGGDG
+756 AGVGGNG

-770 LTRIFV
+770 LTGIFV
-776 GTAAA
+776 STAAM
-781 IPYGTVTAQEASD
+781 IPFGTVTPEEASD

-804 FGELSYFGTDIGFS
+804 FGEVSYYGADIGFS
-818 YYPSDNWNLSGS
+818 YHPSDAWNLSGS
-830 YSFINENLFENVDGI
+830 YSHINTNLFENVDGI
-845 DDIPLNAPKHK
+845 DDIPLNAPRDK
-856 LSLAIGMRPS
+856 LSMAIGFKPP
-866 GIPLNLGARMR
+866 GTPLTLGARVR
-877 YRGAFD
+877 YRGPFE

-894 SHTVVDVSAA
+894 SHSVVDLNVS
-904 YAFSKVTFSVEAGNL
+904 YVFSNLTLSVDAGNL
-919 LNKEY
+919 FNTEY
-924 QAFVGAPMIGRLV
+924 QAFVGAPMIGRMV
-937 MAGLAVRF
+937 MAGLAMRF

>member
-1 MRITSLVLLLLF
+1 MRITSVVLLLLF

-19 AQETGTLTGRIATDD
+19 AQETGSLAGRIAADD

-40 ANVAVAGD
+40 ANITVAGD
-48 AIEELRGTTSDGEGA
+48 AIEGLRGTTTDGEGA

-91 MIRGGET
+91 MIRGGQT
-98 TTLDIGLAATTL
+98 TTLDVGLAATTL
-110 IGEQVVVS
+110 IGQQVVVT
-118 ASRKQEKLID
+118 ASRKQEKLLD

-147 SVTDYIKD
+147 SVTDYIND

-177 RTFTGSLLQ
+177 RTFTGSLLT

-197 LRLNMGSSIP
+197 LRLNMDSAIP

-252 LYGGERNLRKATFR
+252 LFGGERSLRKATFR

-277 KVSGEYSK
+277 KVSGEYTK

-291 EDPAEVIPRDNDN
+291 EDPAEVIARDNDN
-304 ERLLGEVR
+304 ERLIGDIR

-323 IGSAGYSRIKA
+323 IGSAGYSRLKG

-344 AIDWSTRFFQAR
+344 AVDWSTRFFQAR

-362 FAQIFLNMNDAG
+362 FAQVFVNMNDAG

-393 MQIQHNFGLGG
+393 MQLQHNLAVGA

-434 IDEYGLYIQS
+434 LDEYGLYVQS
-444 ETSLNDQVSL
+444 ETTLNDQVSL

-484 STLRLTYNRAFGTPS
+484 STLRVTYNRAFGTPS

-504 LDLIASSDPFGLG
+504 LDLIAGSDPFGLG
-517 MNFGALGLGPDR
+517 ANFAALGLGPDR

-559 PVAGLPVDTYLPMND
+559 PVAGLPADTYLPMND

-591 QLTPQLQALAVPLI
+591 QLTPQLQGLAVPII
-605 TQYLTSLGIPP
+605 TQYLISLGLPAP
-616 QSAGPLA
+616 NAAQLA
-623 AQQAAQLAAAFPGV
+623 AQQAAGLAAAFPGV

-643 GLTNTLGI
+643 GLTNALGV
-651 LDTETGSFNP
+651 LDTGTGSFNP
-661 VDPAA
+661 VDPAS
-666 VRNIDPMR
+666 VRDVDPMR

-718 FLDPGPLATALGA
+718 FLDPGPLASALGA

-743 QLAGALAAIDDPA
+743 QLAGALAVLDDPA
-756 AGVGGDG
+756 TGVGGDG
-763 NGSPVDE
+763 SGSPVDE

-776 GTAAA
+776 STAAA
-781 IPYGTVTAQEASD
+781 IPYGTVTPEEATD

-804 FGELSYFGTDIGFS
+804 FGEVSYYGTDLGFS
-818 YYPSDNWNLSGS
+818 YYPNDIWNLSGS
-830 YSFINENLFENVDGI
+830 YSFINENLFEKVDGI

-856 LSLAIGMRPS
+856 LSLALGLKPS
-866 GIPLNLGARMR
+866 GLPLNLGARMR
-877 YRGAFD
+877 YRGAFE
-883 MADGVYAGDVE
+883 MADGVYVGDVE
-894 SHTVVDVSAA
+894 SHTVVDVSAS
-904 YAFSKVTFSVEAGNL
+904 YDFSKVTFSVEASNL
-919 LNKEY
+919 LDKQY